1 MERKNKITAVL
12 GKKGFGKT
20 TYVVSQT
27 AALTRLIIFDYNR
40 EYEQGRI
47 ISTPQELI
55 NQLRLNQN
63 TYFRLIYRPSPV
75 LDIHAHFDFFSKICF
90 EVKNYTLVIEE
101 VDLVSS
107 AGNMPEGLKKII
119 NYGRHHAINL
129 LALSR
134 RAHMVPR
141 DLTANADSIVTF
153 NQQEPRDIRY
163 LADYFGG
170 TVTRKTGEALDAESV
185 IQSLKRV
192 ENFSEFLE
200 WENGNF
206 RFGKINFV
214 DKRISF

>member
-1 MERKNKITAVL
+1 MERRNKITVVL

-20 TYVVSQT
+20 SYVVSVT
-27 AALTRLIIFDYNR
+27 EKLTRLVIFDYNR
-40 EYEQGRI
+40 EYQAGKI
-47 ISTPQELI
+47 VSTPQELI

-63 TYFRLIYRPSPV
+63 TYFRIIYRPSPA
-75 LDIHAHFDFFSKICF
+75 LDIHAHFDFFSKIAF

-170 TVTRKTGEALDAESV
+170 TVERAGGEKADAEAV
-185 IQSLKRV
+185 IQSLRRV

-200 WENGNF
+200 WENGVF